1 MGVFA
6 DWFAQ
11 QTVPDCASDGAWLR
25 GPQGQALSRAM
36 ATEIELQ
43 NNLLR
48 QGLLARFPAK
58 GNTDTVTKQY
68 GLPPSDA
75 LDQIGADR
83 LLPRGPGESDAT
95 YSARLLAAWA
105 AWEFAGSHYGVLRAL
120 NLAGYA
126 NMVIV
131 QDNGRYS
138 QLTGSAGDITDLTFG
153 TLMTCVNRGGK
164 PGWTFDTRVDFYS
177 RFAIV
182 FTADASNLST
192 DAGQKTLVSIV
203 NNWKPAKAQFV
214 AAYVILSGRLFGWPI
229 GRTLGADPNLGGN
242 SVRVI
247 AGDGSGP
254 TVIGP

>member
-6 DWFAQ
+6 DWLAQ

-36 ATEIELQ
+36 GTEIELQ
-43 NNLLR
+43 NDLLR

-58 GNTDTVTKQY
+58 GSVDPVTKQY

-75 LDQIGADR
+75 LNQIGSDR
-83 LLPRGPGESDAT
+83 LLPRGTGESDAA
-95 YSARLLAAWA
+95 YSARLAAAWA

-120 NLAGYA
+120 QLAGYA

-138 QLTGSAGDITDLTFG
+138 HLTGSAGDLTDLAFG

-164 PGWTFDTRVDFYS
+164 PGWTFDTRIDFYS

-182 FTADASNLST
+182 FTADASNLSS
-192 DAGQKTLVSIV
+192 ASGQAILVDIV
-203 NNWKPAKAQFV
+203 SNWKPAKVQFV
-214 AAYVILSGRLFGWPI
+214 AAYVILTGRLLGWPV
-229 GRTLGADPNLGGN
+229 GRTLGTDPNLGGN

-247 AGDGSGP
+247 AGDGSGAE
-254 TVIGP
+254 VIGP